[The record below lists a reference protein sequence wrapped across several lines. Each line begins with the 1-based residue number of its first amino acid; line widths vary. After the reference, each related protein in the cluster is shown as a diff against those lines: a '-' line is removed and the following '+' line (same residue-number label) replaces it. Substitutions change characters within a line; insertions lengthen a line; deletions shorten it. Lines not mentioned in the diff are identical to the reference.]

1 MPDRSVEHKEQ
12 LSEST
17 LSAWNVTEDEFPKK
31 GALPEKIS
39 FILKYA
45 ILAPSGHNT
54 QPWLFKILGYDII
67 EIYPED
73 LEHSQ

>member
-17 LSAWNVTEDEFPKK
+17 LSTWNITEDEFPKK
-31 GALPEKIS
+31 GALPEKSS
-39 FILKYA
+39 FILNYA

-54 QPWLFKILGYDII
+54 QPWLFKIVGDSTI
-67 EIYPED
+67 ES
-73 LEHSQ
+73 LR